1 MNSVR
6 DFLIPLLS
14 DGYMTDTLH
23 LDLPTYPSA
32 YMAVITLFLTGVA
45 MGIAGWFGDKVK
57 TPLGD
62 RSGLSS
68 QCRLHWDALFI
79 I

>member
-23 LDLPTYPSA
+23 LDLPTNPSA

-45 MGIAGWFGDKVK
+45 MGIAGWFGKRK
-57 TPLGD
+57 ALLGD
-62 RSGLSS
+62 RIWSFFSVS
-68 QCRLHWDALFI
+68 VHWDALFI